1 MIVLTAILLGLIGTT
16 LMTVYMN
23 LVSYVM
29 HLPLQVE
36 RVLGTMVTF
45 QTNHHQK
52 ELQGQIASVR
62 AGLVSHFLVGIL
74 FALLY
79 LFLCRH
85 NVVQPTLLQTVL
97 FGFFSG
103 TFGITFWKMMFD
115 MHPNPP
121 SIPVNTYLI
130 NIWCAHVI
138 FGLGL
143 WLSYKLLDIV
153 VPGVIQVIL

>member
-1 MIVLTAILLGLIGTT
+1 MIVLTAILLGLIGTS
-16 LMTVYMN
+16 LMTIYMN
-23 LVSYVM
+23 LVSYLI
-29 HLPLQVE
+29 HLPIQVE
-36 RVLGTMVTF
+36 RVLGNMVTF
-45 QTNHHQK
+45 QANQQK
-52 ELQGQIASVR
+52 GMSGQMTSIR
-62 AGLVSHFLVGIL
+62 TGFVSHYLVGIL

-97 FGFFSG
+97 FGFFCG
-103 TFGITFWKMMFD
+103 AFGITFWKMLFD

-143 WLSYKLLDIV
+143 WLSYKLV
-153 VPGVIQVIL
+153 SMAVPGVIQGII